1 MPTRKKIFLSI
12 IFALLFFVLQ
22 TSTTSA
28 VDKLPIGSPCSGPVS
43 GNSECR
49 SNDCEG
55 SQKKDASGKTLS
67 FCDCV
72 TANDCNIEY
81 GTPTTG
87 KWECSDGAAY
97 TYNSDYCYNATTREV
112 KTASGIN
119 KNATPI
125 SKLTDAIFDS
135 PATQAALLEKVKT
148 FTPNL
153 EITIPG
159 VEFSNLADT
168 TDEEGYLNIP
178 WIGEYIVGVYTYA
191 LGIAAIIAAIM
202 IIIAGVRWTTSGGNS
217 EAIGSSKKRIG
228 GALVGLLIA
237 YLSYAVLNIIN
248 PGLTT
253 FKSLKV
259 KYIEPLE
266 LAQFIA
272 ESAASAD
279 AELTSGNTVPG
290 YPPGMS
296 GATPGGR
303 LQAESKEEAKKIGG
317 NLKQDYCEVKNPSA
331 PLTDLQSFMSGRGIK
346 VDNQF
351 YGVLDCNKS
360 DKPRPIEQIDR
371 VVLHCGFA
379 QNNANTGTSLVK
391 NMMAMWRTNS
401 MWANPPTKPVPICS
415 HFTIDREGTLFPTAD
430 PLYNCAHAPSQN
442 KRSVGVDLLYSPT
455 DEKKIFWTEAQYKTT
470 GALIE
475 YLKNKYPKIQAAD
488 YNIMGHGEC
497 QDNRTDPQNF
507 LFEKLKPYVSGGS
520 FNNSKHNR
528 LYVSTELKG
537 TSDPLKFSETCEYV
551 KIGDGVQKQVK

>member
-259 KYIEPLE
+259 KYIEREEILFGDNTMDETDDNTGIKNTDNASDAGFSEKFSECPIKMSSGPITKIGKNNKPIPDPTGNQSRKQEFVQKILDNKI
-266 LAQFIA
+266 LTGDFSNRAMMAA
-272 ESAASAD
+272 EAASKCKIYFGTCGQGTTAIYALAGVNGSFGLNNKCLKQTCNMGGD
-279 AELTSGNTVPG
+279 PIIKKQTVRSV
-290 YPPGMS
+290 YS
-296 GATPGGR
+296 T
-303 LQAESKEEAKKIGG
+303 KIGG
-317 NLKQDYCEVKNPSA
+317 V
-331 PLTDLQSFMSGRGIK
+331 
-346 VDNQF
+346 
-351 YGVLDCNKS
+351 
-360 DKPRPIEQIDR
+360 
-371 VVLHCGFA
+371 
-379 QNNANTGTSLVK
+379 
-391 NMMAMWRTNS
+391 
-401 MWANPPTKPVPICS
+401 
-415 HFTIDREGTLFPTAD
+415 
-430 PLYNCAHAPSQN
+430 
-442 KRSVGVDLLYSPT
+442 SVGKLLQGMMCEGVPVCKGAGWDVNWKEQCFT
-455 DEKKIFWTEAQYKTT
+455 DPKAASNKLKELLKTT
-470 GALIE
+470 GKWDE
-475 YLKNKYPKIQAAD
+475 EQWFNDLKPGDY
-488 YNIMGHGEC
+488 YNIANWNSTCSPTHSAMFLGWKDKANHVAFEASGDAGNFFRISTRDFDKKGVVIIMIERP
-497 QDNRTDPQNF
+497 QD
-507 LFEKLKPYVSGGS
+507 K
-520 FNNSKHNR
+520 
-528 LYVSTELKG
+528 
-537 TSDPLKFSETCEYV
+537 
-551 KIGDGVQKQVK
+551 